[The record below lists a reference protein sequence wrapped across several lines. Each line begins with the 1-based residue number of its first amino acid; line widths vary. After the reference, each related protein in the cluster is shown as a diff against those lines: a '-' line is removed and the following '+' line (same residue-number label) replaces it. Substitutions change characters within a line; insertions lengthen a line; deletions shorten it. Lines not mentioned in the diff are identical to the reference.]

1 MEPFK
6 VEIFKEENQG
16 KVFGFVSLDEFES
29 GKVVGMLLSLT
40 GITNNRIETPVLFK
54 HLERYI
60 PNKVRYDDK
69 GAGRDFLQSLMSE
82 LSIKGSA
89 SSYIIW
95 DMVSRVDEFKVES
108 LIDDWDYVWYDTS
121 DEAMVIYI
129 PENKTVLLVT
139 DHGYAAYKKY
149 E

>member
-6 VEIFKEENQG
+6 IEIFKEENQG
-16 KVFGFVSLDEFES
+16 KVFDFVSLDEFES

-40 GITNNRIETPVLFK
+40 GITNNKIETPGLFR

-60 PNKVRYDDK
+60 PNKVGYDDK
-69 GAGRDFLQSLMSE
+69 GVGRNFLQSLMSE
-82 LSIKGSA
+82 LSVHGSA
-89 SSYIIW
+89 TSCVIW
-95 DMVSRVDEFKVES
+95 DMASRVDEFKAES

-121 DEAMVIYI
+121 DEALVIYI
-129 PENKTVLLVT
+129 PENKVVLLVT
-139 DHGYAAYKKY
+139 DHGYVAYNKY